1 MVRLETR
8 RISDGRQLE
17 RFERKACITRE
28 QKRPGSDDLEIK
40 DMKKRKLVIK
50 EDILLLEDRGAPA

>member
-1 MVRLETR
+1 MAGNLNALIEKHASLE
-8 RISDGRQLE
+8 
-17 RFERKACITRE
+17 KNITRE

-50 EDILLLEDRGAPA
+50 EDILLLEHRGATA

>member
-1 MVRLETR
+1 M
-8 RISDGRQLE
+8 
-17 RFERKACITRE
+17 TRE